1 MDTLNSSIPVYGT
14 EKVPGHEFVATMPAA
29 QLMKMT
35 VDPRKTE
42 DGTLRS
48 DDTQLQE
55 VYAIRQQVQREFRNS
70 AKARNVKPYAD
81 YICRLL
87 EGENG
92 ITPSIVLFTPKKL
105 EVKRDN
111 ASLPT
116 LSLPWT
122 VQLVAIDGE
131 TQLAARYEAARM
143 NPGTAEMLVDVKI
156 CYDRDLDWAKQAF
169 HDLNLLSVRPNAAT
183 AVAMD
188 MRDALT
194 HITRKVAELPFFA
207 GRVVTGRQ
215 LSKKDNGIAT
225 LSVLRSSVVCLSE
238 GIGGV
243 QYGNKPVPVDPSRI
257 ESIEIA
263 ALEFYSALASKFGP
277 LMEDRLST
285 VITTPA
291 IMAAIGACGHRL
303 VNMKDGNE
311 RKAELHKLINEL
323 ASVDWGRGSHWDG
336 VCGKIRPNG
345 TFSTAGG
352 VKDSAGTSYK
362 ALADCTSDHYSK
374 VRKAAPVA
382 V

>member
-1 MDTLNSSIPVYGT
+1 METLNSSIPVYGT
-14 EKVPGHEFVATMPAA
+14 EKVLDHEFVATMPAA

-42 DGTLRS
+42 DVTLRS

-55 VYAIRQQVQREFRNS
+55 VYAIRQQVQREFQNS

-81 YICRLL
+81 YICQLL
-87 EGENG
+87 EGQNG

-105 EVKRDN
+105 EIKRDN

-207 GRVVTGRQ
+207 GRIVTGRQ
-215 LSKKDNGIAT
+215 LKK
-225 LSVLRSSVVCLSE
+225 
-238 GIGGV
+238 
-243 QYGNKPVPVDPSRI
+243 K
-257 ESIEIA
+257 
-263 ALEFYSALASKFGP
+263 
-277 LMEDRLST
+277 
-285 VITTPA
+285 TT
-291 IMAAIGACGHRL
+291 
-303 VNMKDGNE
+303 
-311 RKAELHKLINEL
+311 
-323 ASVDWGRGSHWDG
+323 GSQRCRYYAH
-336 VCGKIRPNG
+336 
-345 TFSTAGG
+345 
-352 VKDSAGTSYK
+352 
-362 ALADCTSDHYSK
+362 L
-374 VRKAAPVA
+374 
-382 V
+382 